1 MTAPVAE
8 PTPLI
13 LTNASLM
20 IGDVEL
26 ACVANHVEL
35 SPDVAVTTLDTFCG
49 SRDYPGVIKWSLVA
63 TLYQS
68 FDPEATEAALD
79 AVWTAYQADG
89 SPASFRVAG
98 YRDQPVSATNPA
110 WTGDAI
116 PPPSAATSPKWRA
129 APTRRRG
136 SRINGDPGDASTVE
150 LEWSFVGEP
159 TKNIVPT
166 P

>member
-26 ACVANHVEL
+26 ACVANHIEL
-35 SPDVAVTTLDTFCG
+35 SPDVSITTLDTFCG

-98 YRDQPVSATNPA
+98 YRDQPVSATNPE
-110 WTGDAI
+110 WTGEAI
-116 PPPSAATSPKWRA
+116 PQPWSP
-129 APTRRRG
+129 
-136 SRINGDPGDASTVE
+136 INGDAGDASTVE
-150 LEWSFVGEP
+150 LEWSIVGEP
-159 TKNIVPT
+159 AKNIVPV